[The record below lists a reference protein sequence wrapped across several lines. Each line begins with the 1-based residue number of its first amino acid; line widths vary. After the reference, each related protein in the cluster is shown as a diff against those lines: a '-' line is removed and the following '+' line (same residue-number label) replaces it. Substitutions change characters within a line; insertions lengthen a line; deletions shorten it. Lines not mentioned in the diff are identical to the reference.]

1 MCQYRVKVKTADDK
15 GAGTDD
21 FIYISLVPNKNSENV
36 NGTGNIRL
44 INKGK
49 GDFER
54 NA

>member
-1 MCQYRVKVKTADDK
+1 MNTADDK
-15 GAGTDD
+15 GAGTND

-36 NGTGNIRL
+36 NGTGKIRL
-44 INKGK
+44 INKGN